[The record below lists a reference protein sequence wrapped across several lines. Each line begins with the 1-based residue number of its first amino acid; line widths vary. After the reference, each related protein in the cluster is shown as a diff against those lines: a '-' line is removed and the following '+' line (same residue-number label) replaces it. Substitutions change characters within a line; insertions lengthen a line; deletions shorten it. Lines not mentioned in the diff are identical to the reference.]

1 MAEKESTARQI
12 SIASSETP
20 SSHTISEGTEPRH
33 SGTDFSIHS
42 IQHAGAGR
50 EDRLKPQLSRQIS
63 RRSYASGAEGY
74 VDITDGLRR
83 TKSGAT
89 LTTTQTSD
97 PAFEVE
103 WEEGEDGNPKEWPFW
118 YKSLVIFAM
127 SYGTSCVVLYSTSY
141 TSSIPG
147 LQSTFGIS
155 DTTGILGVTTYL
167 LGMATGSVIL
177 APLSEMYGRRPI
189 YIIAVFMFVVLI
201 LPCALAPNIEAILVT
216 RFFGAFAAS
225 ALISNAPGTVNDI
238 VVEKYRA
245 LAFSIWRYGRIH
257 SSQNHIATN
266 LLHSIGPM
274 NGPVFG
280 PVIGGFTF
288 QYLGWRWTN
297 WMVMILSGA
306 AFILVASIQETYGP
320 AILRKRAAA
329 RRKETGD
336 ERHWSRYDEKTEFL
350 PLLKINLSRP
360 FKMLVLEP
368 IWYVTHSSSVIF
380 EY

>member
-1 MAEKESTARQI
+1 MEKEPEEHQDSVT
-12 SIASSETP
+12 SSRTP
-20 SSHTISEGTEPRH
+20 SSPRH
-33 SGTDFSIHS
+33 SSGDFSIHS
-42 IQHAGAGR
+42 IQHAHAER
-50 EDRLKPQLSRQIS
+50 DRSFGPQLSRHIS
-63 RRSYASGAEGY
+63 TTSYASGAEGY
-74 VDITDGLRR
+74 ADITNGIQR
-83 TKSGAT
+83 TKTGAT
-89 LTTTQTSD
+89 LTTIQTSD
-97 PAFEVE
+97 PAFEVD
-103 WEEGEDGNPKEWPFW
+103 WEEGEDGNPKEWPVW
-118 YKSLVIFAM
+118 YKSLVILAM

-167 LGMATGSVIL
+167 VGMATGSVIL

-189 YIIAVFMFVVLI
+189 YIIAMFMFVVLI
-201 LPCALAPNIEAILVT
+201 LPCALAPNIEAILAT

-225 ALISNAPGTVNDI
+225 ALISNAPGTVNDV

-245 LAFSIWRYGRIH
+245 LAFSLW
-257 SSQNHIATN
+257 
-266 LLHSIGPM
+266 SIGPM

-297 WMVMILSGA
+297 WMVMILASVA
-306 AFILVASIQETYGP
+306 AIGVSLIQETYGP

-336 ERHWSRYDEKTEFL
+336 ERYWSRYDEKKEFL
-350 PLLKINLSRP
+350 PLLKVNLSRP
-360 FKMLVLEP
+360 FKMMLTEP
-368 IWYVTHSSSVIF
+368 IWYVDYFLTEAF
-380 EY
+380 NR